1 MQEVE
6 HGPNHEESAKDPL
19 ETDLGR
25 HAALAGRETVT
36 SEVVDLERVEPEAE
50 IGGGLAT
57 MPSGAQCVHGTTNH
71 LRRSSEGPAA
81 EDRAEEG
88 PGIALVAGAQ
98 PDQSVADQAAGQK
111 AANKSGPSA
120 STAAASRTAADLG
133 VQAGPRRR
141 TRTDPALEEYTGPKR
156 QSTSRRMAKL

>member
-1 MQEVE
+1 
-6 HGPNHEESAKDPL
+6 
-19 ETDLGR
+19 
-25 HAALAGRETVT
+25 
-36 SEVVDLERVEPEAE
+36 
-50 IGGGLAT
+50 

-98 PDQSVADQAAGQK
+98 PDQSVADQAASQK
-111 AANKSGPSA
+111 AADKSGPSA

-133 VQAGPRRR
+133 EQAGPRRR
-141 TRTDPALEEYTGPKR
+141 TRTDPALEDYTCNGRCLREAQFLAKNK
-156 QSTSRRMAKL
+156 SRNKVETK